1 MEVLLPNTNWC
12 NAAGKASGMRKGVKM
27 KKKVFA
33 ALLSATMVMSM
44 MTACGNEPAQ
54 QPSDESTQESS
65 TVEQSSEPAVES
77 SEPAAE
83 SSEPAAESSEEPAGG
98 LAEAEPLPEALYH
111 FAMDG
116 TDEGI
121 LTMIQSEDKGGNTG
135 ATFGVV
141 ESSTYVDKEGAE
153 QPIVVQ
159 YADGPVGKCTYID
172 GNFGLKFPVEALNTN
187 EYTISFWLNADR
199 LSNYGPT
206 LQIGSDMGMADTD
219 EGVAVKWI
227 NVTQTEW
234 GANNAKIFPVVWD
247 RNSETGVWPWV
258 YAADDSI
265 HGKKEWV
272 LVTLV
277 ATGDQYNFADD
288 GLDRIAAKF
297 YLNGELAFDAAEGTY
312 GGLAPDVLTADDNF
326 ECLFGINYWDSIFKG
341 FVDEVYFFDKALTD
355 GQVASLFLEGNPAVE
370 SVAEAPAE
378 VENEAEPV
386 ANDHSGVTTTGT
398 VVGATDCSTGFWT
411 EFSEVTEVPSGES
424 VTVNFV
430 NYTSGL
436 ENWHNFVVVL
446 QNVADAHSAD
456 DNADYKEYGV
466 MRADNFGW
474 GGGYD
479 GIATA
484 ECDWNW
490 DTFKADMDGAN
501 VELTITNNGDTADVK
516 AVVTTAG
523 GTVYNQSYTGVAVD
537 GDLYYCLTLE
547 NAFLDIQ

>member
-1 MEVLLPNTNWC
+1 
-12 NAAGKASGMRKGVKM
+12 M
-27 KKKVFA
+27 KKKVLA
-33 ALLSATMVMSM
+33 TLLSAVMVVSM
-44 MTACGNEPAQ
+44 MTACGKDADPADGSGSENPTSVEEP
-54 QPSDESTQESS
+54 
-65 TVEQSSEPAVES
+65 
-77 SEPAAE
+77 
-83 SSEPAAESSEEPAGG
+83 SSEEPPSEESSAPEESAEEPSGS
-98 LAEAEPLPEALYH
+98 LADAEPLPDALYH

-116 TDEGI
+116 SDGGI
-121 LTMIQSEDKGGNTG
+121 LTMIQSEDVGGNTG
-135 ATFGVV
+135 ATYGVV

-172 GNFGLKFPVEALNTN
+172 GNFGLKLPVEALNTN

-206 LQIGSDMGMADTD
+206 LQLGSDMGMSDVAE
-219 EGVAVKWI
+219 EGNAVKWI

-234 GANNAKIFPVVWD
+234 GAANAKIFPVVWD

-277 ATGDQYNFADD
+277 ATGDVYNFADD
-288 GLDRIAAKF
+288 GLDRVAAKF

-312 GGLAPDVLTADDNF
+312 GGLAPDVLSADDNF
-326 ECLFGINYWDSIFKG
+326 ECFFGINYWDSTYKG

-355 GQVASLFLEGNPAVE
+355 GQVASLFLEGNPNVE

-378 VENEAEPV
+378 VEAEPV
-386 ANDHSGVTTTGT
+386 AIDHSAVTTTGT
-398 VVGATDCSTGFWT
+398 VVGATDCSTPFWS
-411 EFSEVTEVPSGES
+411 EFSDVVAVPSGES

-430 NYTSGL
+430 NYTDGL
-436 ENWHNFVVVL
+436 ANWHNFLVVL
-446 QNVADAHSAD
+446 QNVPDVHSAD
-456 DNADYKEYGV
+456 GNADYREYGV

-479 GIATA
+479 GIATP

-490 DTFKADMDGAN
+490 DTFTTDMDGAS
-501 VELTITNNGDTADVK
+501 VELTITNNGDTADVV
-516 AVVTTAG
+516 AVVTCAD
-523 GTVYNQSYTGVAVD
+523 GTVHNQSYTGVAVD

>member
-1 MEVLLPNTNWC
+1 
-12 NAAGKASGMRKGVKM
+12 M
-27 KKKVFA
+27 KKKVLA
-33 ALLSATMVMSM
+33 TLLSAAMVVSM
-44 MTACGNEPAQ
+44 MTACGKEPSTTDES
-54 QPSDESTQESS
+54 QPSIEESS
-65 TVEQSSEPAVES
+65 SETPSTEES
-77 SEPAAE
+77 SAPE
-83 SSEPAAESSEEPAGG
+83 ESSEEPADSQVQ
-98 LAEAEPLPEALYH
+98 AEPLPDALYH

-116 TDEGI
+116 SDEGI
-121 LTMIQSEDKGGNTG
+121 LTMIQTEDKGGNTG
-135 ATFGVV
+135 ANFGVV
-141 ESSTYVDKEGAE
+141 ESSTYVDKDGAE

-172 GNFGLKFPVEALNTN
+172 GNFGLKLPVEALNTN

-206 LQIGSDMGMADTD
+206 LQLGSDMGMADTD

-277 ATGDQYNFADD
+277 ATGDIYNFADD
-288 GLDRIAAKF
+288 GLDRVAAKF

-326 ECLFGINYWDSIFKG
+326 ECFFGINYWDSIFKG

-355 GQVASLFLEGNPAVE
+355 GQVVSLFQEGNPNVE

-378 VENEAEPV
+378 VEAEPV
-386 ANDHSGVTTTGT
+386 AIDHSAVTTSGT
-398 VVGATDCSTGFWT
+398 VVGATDCSTVFWS
-411 EFSEVTEVPSGES
+411 EFSDVKAVPSGES

-430 NYTSGL
+430 NYTDGL
-436 ENWHNFVVVL
+436 ANWHNFLVVL
-446 QNVADAHSAD
+446 QNVADVHSAD

-466 MRADNFGW
+466 LRADNYGW
-474 GGGYD
+474 GAGYD

-484 ECDWNW
+484 ECDWDW
-490 DTFKADMDGAN
+490 ATFPTDMDGAS
-501 VELTITNNGDTADVK
+501 VELTITNNGDSADVVAK
-516 AVVTTAG
+516 VTLAD
-523 GTVYNQSYTGVAVD
+523 GTVHNQSYKGVAVD
-537 GDLYYCLTLE
+537 GDLYYCLTVE

>member
-1 MEVLLPNTNWC
+1 
-12 NAAGKASGMRKGVKM
+12 M

-33 ALLSATMVMSM
+33 ALLSAAMVMSM
-44 MTACGNEPAQ
+44 LTACG
-54 QPSDESTQESS
+54 STPERQVNDSTEQS
-65 TVEQSSEPAVES
+65 TVESSSEESSAPVES
-77 SEPAAE
+77 SEE
-83 SSEPAAESSEEPAGG
+83 SSAPEESAEEPTGG

-116 TDEGI
+116 SDEGI
-121 LTMIQSEDKGGNTG
+121 LTMIQSEDKGANTG
-135 ATFGVV
+135 ATYGVV
-141 ESSTYVDKEGAE
+141 ESSTYLDKEGAE

-172 GNFGLKFPVEALNTN
+172 GNFGLKLPVEALNTN

-227 NVTQTEW
+227 NVTQSEW
-234 GANNAKIFPVVWD
+234 GTSNAKIFPVVWD

-277 ATGDQYNFADD
+277 ATGDIYNFADD
-288 GLDRIAAKF
+288 GLDRVAAKL
-297 YLNGELAFDAAEGTY
+297 YLNGELVFDAAEGTY

-326 ECLFGINYWDSIFKG
+326 ECFFGINYWDSIYKG
-341 FVDEVYFFDKALTD
+341 FVDEMYFFDKALTD
-355 GQVASLFLEGNPAVE
+355 GQVASLYLEGDASVE

-378 VENEAEPV
+378 VEAEPV
-386 ANDHSGVTTTGT
+386 AIDHSAVTTSGT
-398 VVGATDCSTGFWT
+398 VVGATDCSTGFWS
-411 EFSEVTEVPSGES
+411 EFSDVVAVPSGES

-430 NYTSGL
+430 NYTDGL
-436 ENWHNFVVVL
+436 ANWHNFLVVL
-446 QNVADAHSAD
+446 QNVADVHSAD
-456 DNADYKEYGV
+456 ANADYKEYGV

-474 GGGYD
+474 GAGYE

-490 DTFKADMDGAN
+490 DTFMTDMDGAN
-501 VELTITNNGDTADVK
+501 VELTITNNGDTADVVAK
-516 AVVTTAG
+516 VTLAD
-523 GTVYNQSYTGVAVD
+523 GTVHNQSYTGVAVD
-537 GDLYYCLTLE
+537 GDLYYCLTVE

>member
-1 MEVLLPNTNWC
+1 
-12 NAAGKASGMRKGVKM
+12 M
-27 KKKVFA
+27 KKKIFA

-44 MTACGNEPAQ
+44 MTACGSDPAQ
-54 QPSDESTQESS
+54 ESSEESIQESTQESS
-65 TVEQSSEPAVES
+65 APEESAVEPDSSEEES
-77 SEPAAE
+77 SAPEE
-83 SSEPAAESSEEPAGG
+83 SSVEEPAGNA
-98 LAEAEPLPEALYH
+98 AEAEPIPEPLYH

-116 TDEGI
+116 SDEGI
-121 LTMIQSEDKGGNTG
+121 LTMIQSEDVGGNTG
-135 ATFGVV
+135 ATYGVV
-141 ESSTYVDKEGAE
+141 ESSTYVDKDGAE

-172 GNFGLKFPVEALNTN
+172 GNFGLKLPVEALNTN

-206 LQIGSDMGMADTD
+206 LQLGSNMGMSDVD
-219 EGVAVKWI
+219 NVVKWI

-234 GANNAKIFPVVWD
+234 GTSNTKIFPVVWD

-277 ATGDQYNFADD
+277 ASGDQYNFADD

-312 GGLAPDVLTADDNF
+312 GGLAPDVLTADSNF
-326 ECLFGINYWDSIFKG
+326 ECLFGINYWDSIYKG
-341 FVDEVYFFDKALTD
+341 FVDEVYFFDQALTD
-355 GQVASLFLEGNPAVE
+355 GQVASLYLEGNPNVE
-370 SVAEAPAE
+370 SVAEAPAA
-378 VENEAEPV
+378 VEDEAEPV
-386 ANDHSGVTTTGT
+386 AIDHSSVTTTGT
-398 VVGATDCSTGFWT
+398 VLGATDCSTGFWK
-411 EFSEVTEVPSGES
+411 EFSDVVAVPSGES

-430 NYTSGL
+430 NYTDGL
-436 ENWHNFVVVL
+436 QNWHNFAVVL
-446 QNVADAHSAD
+446 QNVADVHSAD
-456 DNADYKEYGV
+456 ANADYKEYAV
-466 MRADNFGW
+466 LRADNYGW

-479 GIATA
+479 GIVTP

-490 DTFKADMDGAN
+490 ETFTTDMDGAS
-501 VELTITNNGDTADVK
+501 VELTITNNGDTADVV
-516 AVVTTAG
+516 AVVTCAN
-523 GTVYNQSYTGVAVD
+523 GTVYNQSYKGVAVD

>member
-1 MEVLLPNTNWC
+1 
-12 NAAGKASGMRKGVKM
+12 M

-44 MTACGNEPAQ
+44 MTACGNEPTQ
-54 QPSDESTQESS
+54 QPSEESSQESS
-65 TVEQSSEPAVES
+65 AAPSSEES
-77 SEPAAE
+77 SVAPSNEE
-83 SSEPAAESSEEPAGG
+83 SSVEPSAETPEEPAGG
-98 LAEAEPLPEALYH
+98 LAEAEPLPDALYH

-121 LTMIQSEDKGGNTG
+121 LTVIQSEDVGGNTG
-135 ATFGVV
+135 ATYGVV
-141 ESSTYVDKEGAE
+141 ESSTYVDKDGAE
-153 QPIVVQ
+153 QPVVVQ

-172 GNFGLKFPVEALNTN
+172 GNFGLKLPVEALNTD

-206 LQIGSDMGMADTD
+206 LQLGSNMGMADTD

-277 ATGDQYNFADD
+277 ATGDVYNFADD
-288 GLDRIAAKF
+288 GLDRVAAKF

-312 GGLAPDVLTADDNF
+312 GGLAPDVLTAEDNF
-326 ECLFGINYWDSIFKG
+326 ECLFGINYWDSVFKG
-341 FVDEVYFFDKALTD
+341 FVDEVYFFDQALTD
-355 GQVASLFLEGNPAVE
+355 GQVASLFLEGNPSVE
-370 SVAEAPAE
+370 SVAEAPAAAE
-378 VENEAEPV
+378 DEAEPV
-386 ANDHSGVTTTGT
+386 AIDHSAVTTTGT
-398 VVGATDCSTGFWT
+398 VLGATDCSTGFWS
-411 EFSEVTEVPSGES
+411 EFSEVVEVPSGES
-424 VTVNFV
+424 VTANFV
-430 NYTSGL
+430 NYTDGL
-436 ENWHNFVVVL
+436 TNWHNFLVVL
-446 QNVADAHSAD
+446 QNVPEVHSVDA
-456 DNADYKEYGV
+456 NADYKEYGV
-466 MRADNFGW
+466 MRADNYGW
-474 GGGYD
+474 GAGYE

-490 DTFKADMDGAN
+490 DTFVTDIDGAN
-501 VELTITNNGDTADVK
+501 VELTITNNGDTADVV
-516 AVVTTAG
+516 AVVTSAD
-523 GTVYNQSYTGVAVD
+523 GTVHNQSYTGIAVD

>member
-1 MEVLLPNTNWC
+1 
-12 NAAGKASGMRKGVKM
+12 
-27 KKKVFA
+27 
-33 ALLSATMVMSM
+33 MVVSM
-44 MTACGNEPAQ
+44 MTACGNEGNPGD
-54 QPSDESTQESS
+54 STLNESQSSVQESS
-65 TVEQSSEPAVES
+65 SETPSTEES
-77 SEPAAE
+77 SAPEE
-83 SSEPAAESSEEPAGG
+83 SIDAPAGG
-98 LAEAEPLPEALYH
+98 LAEAEPLPDALYH

-116 TDEGI
+116 SDEGI
-121 LTMIQSEDKGGNTG
+121 LTMIQSEDKGPNTG
-135 ATFGVV
+135 ATYGVV

-172 GNFGLKFPVEALNTN
+172 GNFGLKLPVEALNTN

-206 LQIGSDMGMADTD
+206 LQLGSDMGMADTD

-227 NVTQTEW
+227 NVTQSEW
-234 GANNAKIFPVVWD
+234 GTNNAKIFPVVWD

-277 ATGDQYNFADD
+277 ATGDIYNFADD
-288 GLDRIAAKF
+288 GLDRVAAKL

-326 ECLFGINYWDSIFKG
+326 ECFFGINYWDSVYKG

-355 GQVASLFLEGNPAVE
+355 GQVASLFLEGNPSVE

-378 VENEAEPV
+378 VEAEPV
-386 ANDHSGVTTTGT
+386 AIDHSAVTTSGT
-398 VVGATDCSTGFWT
+398 VVGATDCSTPFWT
-411 EFSEVTEVPSGES
+411 EFSDVKAVPSGES

-430 NYTSGL
+430 NYTDGL
-436 ENWHNFVVVL
+436 ANWHNFLVVL
-446 QNVADAHSAD
+446 QNVADVHSAD

-474 GGGYD
+474 GAGYD
-479 GIATA
+479 GIATP
-484 ECDWNW
+484 ECDWDW
-490 DTFKADMDGAN
+490 ATFMTDMDGAS
-501 VELTITNNGDTADVK
+501 VELTITNNGDTADVVAK
-516 AVVTTAG
+516 VTLAD
-523 GTVYNQSYTGVAVD
+523 GTVHNQSYKGVAVD
-537 GDLYYCLTLE
+537 GDLYYCLTVE

>member
-1 MEVLLPNTNWC
+1 
-12 NAAGKASGMRKGVKM
+12 M

-44 MTACGNEPAQ
+44 MTGCGSEPE
-54 QPSDESTQESS
+54 QPADNS
-65 TVEQSSEPAVES
+65 VEQSTEESSVEPSSVEESSVEESTEES
-77 SEPAAE
+77 SE
-83 SSEPAAESSEEPAGG
+83 EEPAGG
-98 LAEAEPLPEALYH
+98 LAEAEALPDALYH

-121 LTMIQSEDKGGNTG
+121 LTMIQSEDVGSNTG
-135 ATFGVV
+135 ATYGVV
-141 ESSTYVDKEGAE
+141 ESSTYVDRDGAE

-172 GNFGLKFPVEALNTN
+172 GNFGLSLPVEALNTN
-187 EYTISFWLNADR
+187 EYTISFWMNADR

-206 LQIGSDMGMADTD
+206 LQLGSNMGMADTD
-219 EGVAVKWI
+219 STVKWI

-234 GANNAKIFPVVWD
+234 GTGNTKIFPVVWD

-312 GGLAPDVLTADDNF
+312 GGLAPDVLSADDNF
-326 ECLFGINYWDSIFKG
+326 QCFFGINYWDSVFKG
-341 FVDEVYFFDKALTD
+341 FVDELYIFDQALTD
-355 GQVASLFLEGNPAVE
+355 GQVASLYLEGNPNVE

-378 VENEAEPV
+378 VEAEADPV
-386 ANDHSGVTTTGT
+386 AIDHSAVTTTGT
-398 VVGATDCSTGFWT
+398 VVGATDCSTAFWS
-411 EFSEVTEVPSGES
+411 EFSDVVAVPSGES

-436 ENWHNFVVVL
+436 ENWHNFAVVL

-474 GGGYD
+474 GAGYE

-490 DTFKADMDGAN
+490 DTFKTDMDGAN

-516 AVVTTAG
+516 AVVTTAD

-547 NAFLDIQ
+547 CAFLDIQ

>member
-1 MEVLLPNTNWC
+1 
-12 NAAGKASGMRKGVKM
+12 M
-27 KKKVFA
+27 KKKIFA

-54 QPSDESTQESS
+54 QPSEESSQESNVPEES
-65 TVEQSSEPAVES
+65 SVEPSSSEES
-77 SEPAAE
+77 SAPEE
-83 SSEPAAESSEEPAGG
+83 SVEEPAGG
-98 LAEAEPLPEALYH
+98 LADAEALPEALYH

-116 TDEGI
+116 SDEGI
-121 LTMIQSEDKGGNTG
+121 LTMIQSEDVGSNTG
-135 ATFGVV
+135 ATYGVV
-141 ESSTYVDKEGAE
+141 ESSTYVDKDGAE
-153 QPIVVQ
+153 QSIVVQ

-172 GNFGLKFPVEALNTN
+172 GNFGLKLPVEALNTN

-206 LQIGSDMGMADTD
+206 LQLGSNMGMADTD
-219 EGVAVKWI
+219 ATVKWI
-227 NVTQTEW
+227 NVTQSEW

-277 ATGDQYNFADD
+277 ATGDVYNFADD
-288 GLDRIAAKF
+288 GLDRVAAKL

-312 GGLAPDVLTADDNF
+312 GGLAPDVLTAEDNF
-326 ECLFGINYWDSIFKG
+326 ECLFGINYWDSVYKG
-341 FVDEVYFFDKALTD
+341 FVDEMYIFDQALTD
-355 GQVASLFLEGNPAVE
+355 GQVASLYLEGNPSVE

-378 VENEAEPV
+378 VEAEPV
-386 ANDHSGVTTTGT
+386 AIDHSGVSTTGT
-398 VVGATDCSTGFWT
+398 VVGATDCSTGFWI
-411 EFSEVTEVPSGES
+411 EFSDVVEVPSGES
-424 VTVNFV
+424 VTVNFT
-430 NYTSGL
+430 NYTDGL
-436 ENWHNFVVVL
+436 ANWHNFLVVL
-446 QNVADAHSAD
+446 QNVPEVHSAD
-456 DNADYKEYGV
+456 ANADYKEYGV

-484 ECDWNW
+484 ECDWDW
-490 DTFKADMDGAN
+490 GTFTTDMDGAK
-501 VELTITNNGDTADVK
+501 VELTITNNGDTADVV
-516 AVVTTAG
+516 AVVTCAD
-523 GTVYNQSYTGVAVD
+523 GTVHNQSYTGVAVD